1 MNRPRPP
8 PRDLA
13 RRRATRRRVSRFRRF
28 PSGHATGPARLGTR
42 PTRPVE
48 RPVRAPRPRPDPD
61 PPAPLPLLTPPARDA
76 RSPRS
81 TRPTPTDS
89 PSPPPALPST
99 PLSSPQI
106 RRSSYHNVVRVQDV
120 CRMMDVS
127 GIQTYVINSARV
139 VFLSE
144 RPHPRGKGGS
154 ASGRGSARAGACR
167 HCNRTLQ
174 ADASDFCSISCKV
187 SSGADMAPSEEA
199 AAAAVEEP
207 VRSSATATARGGK
220 GDAKGGKTPKAAKEE
235 PTEKRRAR
243 RVGAGSPRTPSDAS
257 RRSRAASDAS
267 PSPGTDGSGS
277 VEATP
282 TPSRRGA
289 KRAPPSGSGVKRE
302 PATPATARG
311 GPREDAGRSGSGSS
325 AKKAKTSA
333 DGNGNGN
340 GNGDGSFAVMT
351 PPTFA
356 PTPVLVSNSRRKN
369 RPKRSPDA

>member
-1 MNRPRPP
+1 
-8 PRDLA
+8 
-13 RRRATRRRVSRFRRF
+13 
-28 PSGHATGPARLGTR
+28 
-42 PTRPVE
+42 
-48 RPVRAPRPRPDPD
+48 
-61 PPAPLPLLTPPARDA
+61 
-76 RSPRS
+76 
-81 TRPTPTDS
+81 
-89 PSPPPALPST
+89 
-99 PLSSPQI
+99 
-106 RRSSYHNVVRVQDV
+106 
-120 CRMMDVS
+120 MMDVS

-199 AAAAVEEP
+199 AAAALEEP
-207 VRSSATATARGGK
+207 VRSSATATATARGGK
-220 GDAKGGKTPKAAKEE
+220 GDAKGAKTPKAAKEE
-235 PTEKRRAR
+235 PTEKKRAR

-267 PSPGTDGSGS
+267 PSPGTDGSGSGSGSGS

-325 AKKAKTSA
+325 AKKARTSA